1 MECSQHSTGGWGGY
15 AAFTSFPRAFEPGT
29 DDLHLIVREPE
40 FAVLDVL
47 NQSANP
53 VELRTVHGGAV
64 LGLDEEEPGDPHRL
78 LRVLEPRFDS
88 SNLAFEQAAPHA
100 EQAHDLL
107 LVQRGEESQRR
118 GKLRVLVH
126 RLRQHLAEPGCD
138 LLATGLGDGVDR
150 PLWAAP
156 FAAWCL

>member
-1 MECSQHSTGGWGGY
+1 MECSQPFTGG
-15 AAFTSFPRAFEPGT
+15 ARCASAFPSCPPAFEPGN

-64 LGLDEEEPGDPHRL
+64 LGLDEEEPGDPPRL

-107 LVQRGEESQRR
+107 
-118 GKLRVLVH
+118 
-126 RLRQHLAEPGCD
+126 
-138 LLATGLGDGVDR
+138 
-150 PLWAAP
+150 
-156 FAAWCL
+156 